1 VGILVD
7 TVNECFVQQR
17 GLDRALFLKV
27 KDLLM
32 AANKRD
38 YYEILGVSRT
48 ASDDEIK
55 RAFRRLAKQYHPDAN
70 KEQGAE
76 ARFIEINEAYEV
88 LSDSQKREAYD
99 RFGHAGV
106 GAGAAGAGFSD
117 FSSFSSINDLFETF
131 FAGNAGSGTRRSGTQ
146 RGADL
151 RYDLTITFE
160 EAVFGCQK
168 EIELPRW
175 ETCTNCRGNGAQ
187 PGTSTSRCT
196 SCQGTGEIRRV
207 QQSIF
212 GQFVNVTMC
221 ERCRGEGRVITT
233 PCEKCRG
240 QGRVR
245 NNRRVVV
252 NIPAGVDDGINVRV
266 TGEGEVSARGGTPGN
281 LYVILTVKPHP
292 FFKRQGNDIL
302 YDLPISFTQAALGDE
317 VEVPTVD
324 GKTTPLKI
332 PAGTQSNRSFRLKGM
347 GVPVVHSSARGDEHV
362 IVKVVTPTNL
372 TVEQKHL
379 LEEFARLEREQNE
392 QNGKNI
398 FRDLFEK
405 TKDVFQ

>member
-1 VGILVD
+1 
-7 TVNECFVQQR
+7 
-17 GLDRALFLKV
+17 
-27 KDLLM
+27 M

-38 YYEILGVSRT
+38 YYEVLGISRNAT
-48 ASDDEIK
+48 DDEIK
-55 RAFRRLAKQYHPDAN
+55 KSFRRLAKQYHPDTN

-88 LSDSQKREAYD
+88 LSDQQKRSAYD
-99 RFGHAGV
+99 RYGHAGL
-106 GAGAAGAGFSD
+106 GAGAAGAAGFD
-117 FSSFSSINDLFETF
+117 FGGFNNLNDIFETF
-131 FAGNAGSGTRRSGTQ
+131 FAGSTGTQRRSTTQ

-151 RYDLTITFE
+151 RYELTITFE
-160 EAVFGCQK
+160 EAIFGCQK

-175 ETCTNCRGNGAQ
+175 ETCSTCRGSGAQ
-187 PGTSTSRCT
+187 PGTSTQRCPA
-196 SCQGTGEIRRV
+196 CQGSGELRRV

-221 ERCRGEGRVITT
+221 ERCRGEGRIITT

-281 LYVILTVKPHP
+281 LYVVLTVKPHE
-292 FFKRQGNDIL
+292 FFKRQGNDIV
-302 YDLPISFTQAALGDE
+302 YELPISFTQAALGDE

-324 GKTTPLKI
+324 AKKTPLKI
-332 PAGTQSNRSFRLKGM
+332 PAGTQSGRSFRLKSM
-347 GVPVVHSSARGDEHV
+347 GVPVVHSSARGDQHV
-362 IVKVVTPTNL
+362 IVKVVTPTNM
-372 TVEQKHL
+372 TPEQRHL
-379 LEEFARLEREQNE
+379 LEEFARIENEQNE
-392 QNGKNI
+392 QNNKNI

>member
-1 VGILVD
+1 
-7 TVNECFVQQR
+7 
-17 GLDRALFLKV
+17 
-27 KDLLM
+27 M

-38 YYEILGVSRT
+38 YYEVLGVSRSAT
-48 ASDDEIK
+48 EEEIK
-55 RAFRRLAKQYHPDAN
+55 KAFRRLAKQYHPDAN

-76 ARFIEINEAYEV
+76 ARFIEVNEAYEV
-88 LSDSQKREAYD
+88 LSDPQKRAAYD
-99 RFGHAGV
+99 RYGHAGV
-106 GAGAAGAGFSD
+106 GNGMAGAGFSD

-131 FAGNAGSGTRRSGTQ
+131 FAGASGTQ
-146 RGADL
+146 RRAGSQRGADI
-151 RYDLTITFE
+151 RYELTITFE

-168 EIELPRW
+168 EIDLPRW

-187 PGTSTSRCT
+187 PGTSTTRCPA
-196 SCQGTGEIRRV
+196 CQGTGEVRRV

-212 GQFVNVTMC
+212 GQLVNVTMC
-221 ERCRGEGRVITT
+221 ERCRGEGRIITT

-266 TGEGEVSARGGTPGN
+266 TGEGEVSSRGGTPGN
-281 LYVILTVKPHP
+281 LYVVLTVKPHP
-292 FFKRQGNDIL
+292 FFKRQGNDIQ
-302 YDLPISFTQAALGDE
+302 YELPISFTQAALGDE

-324 GKTTPLKI
+324 GKSTVLKI
-332 PAGTQSNRSFRLKGM
+332 PAGTQSGRSFRLKGM
-347 GVPVVHSSARGDEHV
+347 GVPVVHSTARGDQHV

-372 TVEQKHL
+372 TTEQKQL

-392 QNGKNI
+392 QNDKNI
-398 FRDLFEK
+398 FRNLFEK

>member
-1 VGILVD
+1 
-7 TVNECFVQQR
+7 
-17 GLDRALFLKV
+17 
-27 KDLLM
+27 M

-38 YYEILGVSRT
+38 YYEILGVSRS

-88 LSDSQKREAYD
+88 LSDTQKRDAYD

-131 FAGNAGSGTRRSGTQ
+131 FSGTAGGTRRSGTQ

-175 ETCTNCRGNGAQ
+175 ETCSTCHGNGAQ
-187 PGTSTSRCT
+187 PGTSTSRC
-196 SCQGTGEIRRV
+196 SACQGTGEIRRV

-302 YDLPISFTQAALGDE
+302 YELPISFTQAALGDE

-324 GKTTPLKI
+324 GKTTLLKI
-332 PAGTQSNRSFRLKGM
+332 PAGTQSSRSFRLKGM

-372 TVEQKHL
+372 TTEQKHL

>member
-1 VGILVD
+1 
-7 TVNECFVQQR
+7 
-17 GLDRALFLKV
+17 
-27 KDLLM
+27 M
-32 AANKRD
+32 ANTKRD
-38 YYEILGVSRT
+38 YYEVLGVSRNAT
-48 ASDDEIK
+48 EEELK
-55 RAFRRLAKQYHPDAN
+55 KAFRRLAKQYHPDAN
-70 KEQGAE
+70 KEPGAE

-88 LSDSQKREAYD
+88 LSDPQKRTLYD
-99 RFGHAGV
+99 RYGHAGLNGAGV
-106 GAGAAGAGFSD
+106 GAGAAGFND
-117 FSSFSSINDLFETF
+117 FNFSSINDLFETF
-131 FAGNAGSGTRRSGTQ
+131 FAGATGTRRTGTQ
-146 RGADL
+146 RGADI

-175 ETCTNCRGNGAQ
+175 ETCDKCRGSGAQ
-187 PGTSTSRCT
+187 PGTSTSRCP

-245 NNRRVVV
+245 NIRRVIV

-292 FFKRQGNDIL
+292 FFKRQGNDII
-302 YDLPISFTQAALGDE
+302 YELPISFTQAALGDE

-324 GKTTPLKI
+324 GKSATLKI
-332 PAGTQSNRSFRLKGM
+332 PPGTQSGRSFRLKGM

-372 TVEQKHL
+372 SAEQKRL
-379 LEEFARLEREQNE
+379 LEEFARLEKEQSEQND
-392 QNGKNI
+392 KNI
-398 FRDLFEK
+398 FRNLFEK

>member
-1 VGILVD
+1 
-7 TVNECFVQQR
+7 
-17 GLDRALFLKV
+17 
-27 KDLLM
+27 M

-38 YYEILGVSRT
+38 YYEILGVSRNAT
-48 ASDDEIK
+48 DDEIK
-55 RAFRRLAKQYHPDAN
+55 KSFRRLAKQYHPDAN

-88 LSDSQKREAYD
+88 LSDQQKRTAYD
-99 RFGHAGV
+99 RYGHAGV
-106 GAGAAGAGFSD
+106 GNGAGAGFND
-117 FSSFSSINDLFETF
+117 FGGFSNLNDLFETF
-131 FAGNAGSGTRRSGTQ
+131 FAGTAGGQRRSGTP

-151 RYDLTITFE
+151 RYELTITFE

-175 ETCTNCRGNGAQ
+175 ETCTTCRGNGAQ
-187 PGTSTSRCT
+187 PGTSTSRC
-196 SCQGTGEIRRV
+196 SACQGTGEIRRV

-281 LYVILTVKPHP
+281 LYVILSVKPHP
-292 FFKRQGNDIL
+292 FFKRQGNDII
-302 YDLPISFTQAALGDE
+302 YELPISFTQAALGDE

-324 GKTTPLKI
+324 NKATTLKI
-332 PAGTQSNRSFRLKGM
+332 PGGTQSGRSFRLKSM
-347 GVPVVHSSARGDEHV
+347 GVPVVHSSARGDQHV

-372 TVEQKHL
+372 TTEQRHL
-379 LEEFARLEREQNE
+379 LEEFARLEKEQSE
-392 QNGKNI
+392 QDGKNI
-398 FRDLFEK
+398 FRNLFEK

>member
-1 VGILVD
+1 
-7 TVNECFVQQR
+7 
-17 GLDRALFLKV
+17 
-27 KDLLM
+27 M
-32 AANKRD
+32 ATNKRD
-38 YYEILGVSRT
+38 YYEVLGVSRNVT
-48 ASDDEIK
+48 DEELK
-55 RAFRRLAKQYHPDAN
+55 KAFRRLAKQYHPDAN

-88 LSDSQKREAYD
+88 LSDQQKRATYD
-99 RFGHAGV
+99 RFGHAGLGN
-106 GAGAAGAGFSD
+106 GAGMGGGYGD
-117 FSSFSSINDLFETF
+117 FGFSSINDIFETF
-131 FAGNAGSGTRRSGTQ
+131 FAGATAGSQRRSGTQ

-151 RYDLTITFE
+151 KYELTITFE

-175 ETCTNCRGNGAQ
+175 ETCSHCRGSGAQ
-187 PGTSTSRCT
+187 PGTSTSRCST
-196 SCQGTGEIRRV
+196 CQGTGEIRRV

-245 NNRRVVV
+245 NNRHVVV

-281 LYVILTVKPHP
+281 LYVILTVKPHQ
-292 FFKRQGNDIL
+292 FFKRQGNDII
-302 YDLPISFTQAALGDE
+302 YELPISFTQAALGDE

-324 GKTTPLKI
+324 NKTTMLKI

-347 GVPVVHSSARGDEHV
+347 GVPVVHSSARGDQHV
-362 IVKVVTPTNL
+362 IVKVVTPTSL
-372 TVEQKHL
+372 TAEQKRL
-379 LEEFARLEREQNE
+379 LEEFARLEREQAE
-392 QNGKNI
+392 QNDKNI
-398 FRDLFEK
+398 FRNLFEK

>member
-1 VGILVD
+1 
-7 TVNECFVQQR
+7 
-17 GLDRALFLKV
+17 
-27 KDLLM
+27 M
-32 AANKRD
+32 ATNKRD
-38 YYEILGVSRT
+38 YYETLGISRG
-48 ASDDEIK
+48 ASEEDLK
-55 RAFRRLAKQYHPDAN
+55 KAYRRLAKQYHPDAN

-76 ARFIEINEAYEV
+76 ARFIEINEAYET
-88 LSDSQKREAYD
+88 LSDPQKRAIYD
-99 RFGHAGV
+99 RYGHAGLNGSS
-106 GAGAAGAGFSD
+106 GAGGFGD
-117 FSSFSSINDLFETF
+117 FSGFSSINDLFETF
-131 FAGNAGSGTRRSGTQ
+131 FAGATGTQRRTGTQ

-151 RYDLTITFE
+151 RYDLTISFE

-175 ETCTNCRGNGAQ
+175 EACSNCKGSGAQ
-187 PGTSTSRCT
+187 PGTSTTRCS

-221 ERCRGEGRVITT
+221 ERCRGEGKVITT

-266 TGEGEVSARGGTPGN
+266 TGEGEVSSRGGTPGN
-281 LYVILTVKPHP
+281 LYVILTVKSHP

-302 YDLPISFTQAALGDE
+302 YELPISFSQAALGDE
-317 VEVPTVD
+317 VEIPTVD
-324 GKTTPLKI
+324 GKSTMLKI

-372 TVEQKHL
+372 SPDQKRL
-379 LEEFARLEREQNE
+379 LEEFARLEKEQSEQND
-392 QNGKNI
+392 KNI
-398 FRDLFEK
+398 FRNLFEK

>member
-1 VGILVD
+1 
-7 TVNECFVQQR
+7 
-17 GLDRALFLKV
+17 
-27 KDLLM
+27 M

-55 RAFRRLAKQYHPDAN
+55 KTFRRLAKQYHPDTN
-70 KEQGAE
+70 KEQGAD
-76 ARFIEINEAYEV
+76 ARFIEINEAYEI
-88 LSDSQKREAYD
+88 LSDSQKRDAYD
-99 RFGHAGV
+99 RYGHAGV
-106 GAGAAGAGFSD
+106 GGAGAGSFD
-117 FSSFSSINDLFETF
+117 FGNINDIFETF
-131 FAGNAGSGTRRSGTQ
+131 FSTSMGGTQRRSGTQ

-175 ETCTNCRGNGAQ
+175 ETCSACRGNGAQ
-187 PGTSTSRCT
+187 PGTSTTRC
-196 SCQGTGEIRRV
+196 SACQGTGEIRRM

-281 LYVILTVKPHP
+281 LYVILTVKPHQ
-292 FFKRQGNDIL
+292 FFKRQGNDII
-302 YDLPISFTQAALGDE
+302 YDLPISFAQAALGDE

-324 GKTTPLKI
+324 GKTTNLKI
-332 PAGTQSNRSFRLKGM
+332 PAGTQSNRSFRLKGL
-347 GVPVVHSSARGDEHV
+347 GVPVVHSSARGDQHV
-362 IVKVVTPTNL
+362 IVKVVTPTGL
-372 TVEQKHL
+372 TAEQKRL
-379 LEEFARLEREQNE
+379 LEEFARLEREQSE
-392 QNGKNI
+392 QNDKNI
-398 FRDLFEK
+398 FRNLFEK

>member
-1 VGILVD
+1 
-7 TVNECFVQQR
+7 
-17 GLDRALFLKV
+17 
-27 KDLLM
+27 M

-38 YYEILGVSRT
+38 YYEVLGVSRSAT
-48 ASDDEIK
+48 EDELK
-55 RAFRRLAKQYHPDAN
+55 KAFRRLAKQYHPDAN

-76 ARFIEINEAYEV
+76 ARFIEVNEAYEV
-88 LSDSQKREAYD
+88 LSDPQKRVAYD
-99 RFGHAGV
+99 RYGHAGV
-106 GAGAAGAGFSD
+106 NGMGGMGAGGFSD
-117 FSSFSSINDLFETF
+117 FGGFSSINDIFETF
-131 FAGNAGSGTRRSGTQ
+131 FASAGAGTQRRGGTQ

-175 ETCTNCRGNGAQ
+175 ETCPTCRGNGAQ
-187 PGTSTSRCT
+187 PGTSTTRC
-196 SCQGTGEIRRV
+196 SACQGTGEIRRV

-212 GQFVNVTMC
+212 GQFVNVSMC
-221 ERCRGEGRVITT
+221 ERCHGEGRVITT

-281 LYVILTVKPHP
+281 LYVILTVKPHQ

-302 YDLPISFTQAALGDE
+302 YELPISFTQAALGDE

-324 GKTTPLKI
+324 GKTTTLKI
-332 PAGTQSNRSFRLKGM
+332 PAGTQTNRSFRLKGM
-347 GVPVVHSSARGDEHV
+347 GVPVVHSSARGDQHV
-362 IVKVVTPTNL
+362 IVKVVTPSSL
-372 TVEQKHL
+372 TAEQKRL
-379 LEEFARLEREQNE
+379 LEEFARLEREQSE
-392 QNGKNI
+392 QNDKNI
-398 FRDLFEK
+398 FRNLFEK

>member
-1 VGILVD
+1 
-7 TVNECFVQQR
+7 
-17 GLDRALFLKV
+17 
-27 KDLLM
+27 M

-38 YYEILGVSRT
+38 FYEVLGVART
-48 ASDDEIK
+48 ATEDEIK
-55 RAFRRLAKQYHPDAN
+55 KAFRRMAKQYHPDAN

-88 LSDSQKREAYD
+88 LSDPQKRAAYD
-99 RFGHAGV
+99 RYGHAGLGN
-106 GAGAAGAGFSD
+106 GAGAGAGFATD
-117 FSSFSSINDLFETF
+117 FGSFSTINDLFETF
-131 FAGNAGSGTRRSGTQ
+131 FAGTAGGTSRRTGPQ

-151 RYDLTITFE
+151 RYELTITFE

-175 ETCTNCRGNGAQ
+175 ETCSHCRGNGAQ
-187 PGTSTSRCT
+187 PGTSTSRC
-196 SCQGTGEIRRV
+196 SACQGTGEIRRV

-281 LYVILTVKPHP
+281 LYVVLTVKPHQ
-292 FFKRQGNDIL
+292 FFKRQGNDII
-302 YDLPISFTQAALGDE
+302 YELPISFTQAALGDE
-317 VEVPTVD
+317 VEVPTVEEK
-324 GKTTPLKI
+324 KTTTLRI
-332 PAGTQSNRSFRLKGM
+332 PAGTQSGRSFRLKGM
-347 GVPVVHSSARGDEHV
+347 GVPVVHSSARGDQHV
-362 IVKVVTPTNL
+362 IVKVVTPTSL
-372 TVEQKHL
+372 TAEQKHL
-379 LEEFARLEREQNE
+379 LEEFARLEQEQNE
-392 QNGKNI
+392 QNDKNI
-398 FRDLFEK
+398 FRNLFEK

>member
-1 VGILVD
+1 
-7 TVNECFVQQR
+7 
-17 GLDRALFLKV
+17 
-27 KDLLM
+27 M

-38 YYEILGVSRT
+38 YYEVLGVSRSAT
-48 ASDDEIK
+48 DDEIK
-55 RAFRRLAKQYHPDAN
+55 KSFRRLAKQYHPDAN

-88 LSDSQKREAYD
+88 LSDQQKRAAYD
-99 RFGHAGV
+99 RYGHAAVNG
-106 GAGAAGAGFSD
+106 AGAGFND
-117 FSSFSSINDLFETF
+117 FGGFSSINDLFETF
-131 FAGNAGSGTRRSGTQ
+131 FAGTAGSQRRTGTQ

-151 RYDLTITFE
+151 RYELTITFE

-175 ETCTNCRGNGAQ
+175 ETCTTCRGNGAQ
-187 PGTSTSRCT
+187 PGTSTSRC
-196 SCQGTGEIRRV
+196 SACQGTGEIRRV

-281 LYVILTVKPHP
+281 LYVILSVKPHP
-292 FFKRQGNDIL
+292 FFKRQGNDII
-302 YDLPISFTQAALGDE
+302 YELPISFTQAALGDE

-324 GKTTPLKI
+324 TKPTMLKI
-332 PAGTQSNRSFRLKGM
+332 PGGTQSGRSFRLKGM
-347 GVPVVHSSARGDEHV
+347 GVPVVHSSARGDQHV
-362 IVKVVTPTNL
+362 IVKVVTPSNL
-372 TVEQKHL
+372 TTEQRHL
-379 LEEFARLEREQNE
+379 LEEFARIEKEQSE
-392 QNGKNI
+392 QDGKNI
-398 FRDLFEK
+398 FRNLFEK

>member
-1 VGILVD
+1 M
-7 TVNECFVQQR
+7 
-17 GLDRALFLKV
+17 
-27 KDLLM
+27 KDHSM
-32 AANKRD
+32 ATSKRD
-38 YYEILGVSRT
+38 YYEVLGVSRS
-48 ASDDEIK
+48 ASEEEIK
-55 RAFRRLAKQYHPDAN
+55 KAFRRLAKQYHPDAN

-76 ARFIEINEAYEV
+76 ARFIEINEAYEI
-88 LSDSQKREAYD
+88 LSDPQKRAAYD
-99 RFGHAGV
+99 RYGHAAV
-106 GAGAAGAGFSD
+106 GNGAGAGFGD
-117 FSSFSSINDLFETF
+117 FGDFGSFSSINDLFETF
-131 FAGNAGSGTRRSGTQ
+131 FAGAAGTQRRTGTQ
-146 RGADL
+146 RGADI

-175 ETCTNCRGNGAQ
+175 ETCPNCRGNGAQ
-187 PGTSTSRCT
+187 PGTSTARC
-196 SCQGTGEIRRV
+196 SACQGTGEIRRV

-281 LYVILTVKPHP
+281 LYVILTVKPHHV
-292 FFKRQGNDIL
+292 FKRQGNDII
-302 YDLPISFTQAALGDE
+302 YELPISFTQAALGDE
-317 VEVPTVD
+317 VEVPTID
-324 GKTTPLKI
+324 GKATTLKV

-347 GVPVVHSSARGDEHV
+347 GVPVVHSSARGDQHV

-372 TVEQKHL
+372 TPEQKRL
-379 LEEFARLEREQNE
+379 LEEFARLEREQND
-392 QNGKNI
+392 KNI
-398 FRDLFEK
+398 FDK
-405 TKDVFQ
+405 IKDVFH

>member
-1 VGILVD
+1 
-7 TVNECFVQQR
+7 
-17 GLDRALFLKV
+17 
-27 KDLLM
+27 M

-48 ASDDEIK
+48 ATDEEIK
-55 RAFRRLAKQYHPDAN
+55 KAFRRLAKQYHPDAN

-76 ARFIEINEAYEV
+76 ARFIEINESYEV
-88 LSDSQKREAYD
+88 LSDAQKRAAYD
-99 RFGHAGV
+99 RYGHAGL
-106 GAGAAGAGFSD
+106 GNGMGGAGFSD
-117 FSSFSSINDLFETF
+117 LGGFNSINDLFETF
-131 FAGNAGSGTRRSGTQ
+131 FAGATGTSRRTGTQ

-151 RYDLTITFE
+151 RYELTITFE

-175 ETCTNCRGNGAQ
+175 ESCAHCRGNGAQ
-187 PGTSTSRCT
+187 PGTSTSRC
-196 SCQGTGEIRRV
+196 SVCQGTGEIRRV

-266 TGEGEVSARGGTPGN
+266 TGEGEVSSRGGTPGN
-281 LYVILTVKPHP
+281 LYVVLTVKPHP
-292 FFKRQGNDIL
+292 FFKRQGNDII
-302 YDLPISFTQAALGDE
+302 YELPISFTQAALGDE

-324 GKTTPLKI
+324 GKSTLLKV
-332 PAGTQSNRSFRLKGM
+332 PAGTQSGRSFRLKGV
-347 GVPVVHSSARGDEHV
+347 GVPVVHSSARGDQHV

-372 TVEQKHL
+372 TAEQRHL
-379 LEEFARLEREQNE
+379 LEELARLEREQNE
-392 QNGKNI
+392 QNDKNI
-398 FRDLFEK
+398 FRNLFEK

>member
-1 VGILVD
+1 
-7 TVNECFVQQR
+7 
-17 GLDRALFLKV
+17 
-27 KDLLM
+27 M

-38 YYEILGVSRT
+38 YYEVLGVSRSAT
-48 ASDDEIK
+48 EEEVK
-55 RAFRRLAKQYHPDAN
+55 KAFRRLAKQYHPDAN

-76 ARFIEINEAYEV
+76 ARFIEVNEAYEV
-88 LSDSQKREAYD
+88 LSDPQKRAAYD
-99 RFGHAGV
+99 RYGHAGV
-106 GAGAAGAGFSD
+106 GNGMAGAGFSD

-131 FAGNAGSGTRRSGTQ
+131 FAGATGTQRRAGAQ
-146 RGADL
+146 RGADI
-151 RYDLTITFE
+151 RYELTITFE

-168 EIELPRW
+168 EIDLPRW

-187 PGTSTSRCT
+187 PGTSTTRCPA
-196 SCQGTGEIRRV
+196 CQGTGEVRRV

-212 GQFVNVTMC
+212 GQLVNVTMC
-221 ERCRGEGRVITT
+221 ERCRGEGRIITT

-266 TGEGEVSARGGTPGN
+266 TGEGEVSSRGGTPGN
-281 LYVILTVKPHP
+281 LYVVLTVKPHP
-292 FFKRQGNDIL
+292 FFKRQGNDIQ
-302 YDLPISFTQAALGDE
+302 YELPISFTQAALGDE

-324 GKTTPLKI
+324 GKSTLLKI
-332 PAGTQSNRSFRLKGM
+332 PAGTQSGRSFRLKGQ
-347 GVPVVHSSARGDEHV
+347 GVPVVHSTARGDQHV

-372 TVEQKHL
+372 TAEQKQL

-392 QNGKNI
+392 QNDKNI
-398 FRDLFEK
+398 FRNLFEK

>member
-1 VGILVD
+1 
-7 TVNECFVQQR
+7 
-17 GLDRALFLKV
+17 
-27 KDLLM
+27 M
-32 AANKRD
+32 ASTKRD
-38 YYEILGVSRT
+38 YYEVLGVSRN
-48 ASDDEIK
+48 ASYDELK
-55 RAFRRLAKQYHPDAN
+55 KAYRRLAKQYHPDTN

-76 ARFIEINEAYEV
+76 ARFVEINEAYET
-88 LSDSQKREAYD
+88 LSDPQRRTIYD
-99 RFGHAGV
+99 RYGHAGLN
-106 GAGAAGAGFSD
+106 GAAGGMGGMGFGDFAG
-117 FSSFSSINDLFETF
+117 FSSINDLFETF
-131 FAGNAGSGTRRSGTQ
+131 FAGAAGTQRRAGPQ

-151 RYDLTITFE
+151 RYELTITFE

-175 ETCTNCRGNGAQ
+175 ETCSTCRGSGAQ
-187 PGTSTSRCT
+187 PGTSTSRC
-196 SCQGTGEIRRV
+196 SVCQGTGEIRRV

-266 TGEGEVSARGGTPGN
+266 TGEGEVSSRGGTPGN

-292 FFKRQGNDIL
+292 FFKRENNDIE
-302 YDLPISFTQAALGDE
+302 YELPISFAQAALGDE
-317 VEVPTVD
+317 VEVPLVD
-324 GKTTPLKI
+324 GKTTMLKI
-332 PAGTQSNRSFRLKGM
+332 PPGTQSGRSFRLKGM
-347 GVPVVHSSARGDEHV
+347 GVPVVHSSARGDQHV

-372 TVEQKHL
+372 SPEQKRL
-379 LEEFARLEREQNE
+379 LEEFARLEKEQMEQND
-392 QNGKNI
+392 KNI
-398 FRDLFEK
+398 FRQMFEK

>member
-1 VGILVD
+1 M
-7 TVNECFVQQR
+7 
-17 GLDRALFLKV
+17 V
-27 KDLLM
+27 KDPSM
-32 AANKRD
+32 AASKRD
-38 YYEILGVSRT
+38 YYEVLGVART

-55 RAFRRLAKQYHPDAN
+55 KAFRRLAKQYHPDAN

-76 ARFIEINEAYEV
+76 SRFIEINEAYEV
-88 LSDSQKREAYD
+88 LSDPQKRAAYD
-99 RFGHAGV
+99 RYGHAGLN
-106 GAGAAGAGFSD
+106 GAGAGFND
-117 FSSFSSINDLFETF
+117 FAGFGSINDLFETF
-131 FAGNAGSGTRRSGTQ
+131 FATSGATQRRAGTQ

-151 RYDLTITFE
+151 RYELTITFE

-175 ETCTNCRGNGAQ
+175 ETCTACRGSGAQ
-187 PGTSTSRCT
+187 PGTSTSRCP

-281 LYVILTVKPHP
+281 LYVVLTVKPHP
-292 FFKRQGNDIL
+292 VFKRQGNDII
-302 YDLPISFTQAALGDE
+302 YELPISFTQAALGDE

-324 GKTTPLKI
+324 GKSTTLKI
-332 PAGTQSNRSFRLKGM
+332 PAGTQSNRSFRLKGL
-347 GVPVVHSSARGDEHV
+347 GVPVVHSSARGDQHV

-372 TVEQKHL
+372 TPEQKHL
-379 LEEFARLEREQNE
+379 LEEFARLEREQSE

-398 FRDLFEK
+398 FRDLFDK
-405 TKDVFQ
+405 AKDVF

>member
-1 VGILVD
+1 
-7 TVNECFVQQR
+7 
-17 GLDRALFLKV
+17 
-27 KDLLM
+27 M
-32 AANKRD
+32 ATNKRD
-38 YYEILGVSRT
+38 FYEVLGVARG
-48 ASDDEIK
+48 ASEDELK
-55 RAFRRLAKQYHPDAN
+55 KAYRRLAKQYHPDTN
-70 KEQGAE
+70 KEPGAE
-76 ARFIEINEAYEV
+76 ARFIEINEAYET
-88 LSDSQKREAYD
+88 LSDPQKRTIYD
-99 RFGHAGV
+99 RYGHAGLNGG
-106 GAGAAGAGFSD
+106 GAGGFGDFAGFG
-117 FSSFSSINDLFETF
+117 SINDLFDF
-131 FAGNAGSGTRRSGTQ
+131 FAGATGASRRSEPQ
-146 RGADL
+146 RGADI
-151 RYDLTITFE
+151 RYELTISFE

-175 ETCTNCRGNGAQ
+175 EACSNCRGSGAQ
-187 PGTSTSRCT
+187 PGTSTTRCPA
-196 SCQGTGEIRRV
+196 CQGKGEIRRV

-221 ERCRGEGRVITT
+221 ERCRGEGKVITT

-245 NNRRVVV
+245 NIRHVVV

-281 LYVILTVKPHP
+281 LYVILSVKSHP

-302 YDLPISFTQAALGDE
+302 YELPISFSQAALGDE

-324 GKTTPLKI
+324 GKSTTLKV

-347 GVPVVHSSARGDEHV
+347 GVPVVHSSARGDQHV

-372 TVEQKHL
+372 SAEQKRL
-379 LEEFARLEREQNE
+379 LEEFARLEKEQSE

>member
-1 VGILVD
+1 
-7 TVNECFVQQR
+7 
-17 GLDRALFLKV
+17 
-27 KDLLM
+27 M
-32 AANKRD
+32 ATNKRD
-38 YYEILGVSRT
+38 YYEVLGVSRSAT
-48 ASDDEIK
+48 EDEIK
-55 RAFRRLAKQYHPDAN
+55 KAFRRLAKQYHPDAN

-88 LSDSQKREAYD
+88 LSDPQKRNAYD

-106 GAGAAGAGFSD
+106 SNGTGAAGFSAD
-117 FSSFSSINDLFETF
+117 FGFSSINDLFETF
-131 FAGNAGSGTRRSGTQ
+131 FASTTASQRRSGSQ

-168 EIELPRW
+168 DIELPRW
-175 ETCTNCRGNGAQ
+175 ENCSTCHGSGAA
-187 PGTSTSRCT
+187 PGTSTARC
-196 SCQGTGEIRRV
+196 SACQGTGEIRRV

-212 GQFVNVTMC
+212 GQFVNVTVC

-245 NNRRVVV
+245 NNRRVKV

-292 FFKRQGNDIL
+292 FFKRNGNDII
-302 YDLPISFTQAALGDE
+302 YELPISFTQAALGAE

-324 GKTTPLKI
+324 SKTTTLKI
-332 PAGTQSNRSFRLKGM
+332 PPGTQSGRSFRLKNM
-347 GVPVVHSSARGDEHV
+347 GVPVVHSTARGDQHV
-362 IVKVVTPTNL
+362 TVKVVTPTNL
-372 TVEQKHL
+372 SAEEKRL
-379 LEEFARLEREQNE
+379 FEELERLEKERSDSNE
-392 QNGKNI
+392 KNI
-398 FRDLFEK
+398 FRNLFEK

>member
-1 VGILVD
+1 
-7 TVNECFVQQR
+7 
-17 GLDRALFLKV
+17 
-27 KDLLM
+27 M
-32 AANKRD
+32 ANSKRD
-38 YYEILGVSRT
+38 YYEVLGVSRN
-48 ASDDEIK
+48 ASDEDVK
-55 RAFRRLAKQYHPDAN
+55 KAFRRLAKQYHPDAN
-70 KEQGAE
+70 KDQGAE

-88 LSDSQKREAYD
+88 LSDSQKRAAYD
-99 RFGHAGV
+99 RYGHAGL
-106 GAGAAGAGFSD
+106 GNGAAGAGFGD
-117 FSSFSSINDLFETF
+117 FAGFSTINDLFETF
-131 FAGNAGSGTRRSGTQ
+131 FAGATGTQRRGGTQ

-175 ETCTNCRGNGAQ
+175 ETCPTCRGNGAQ
-187 PGTSTSRCT
+187 PGTSTTRC
-196 SCQGTGEIRRV
+196 SACQGTGEIRRV

-221 ERCRGEGRVITT
+221 ERCHCEGRVITT

-292 FFKRQGNDIL
+292 FFKRSGNDII
-302 YDLPISFTQAALGDE
+302 YELPISFTQAALGDE

-324 GKTTPLKI
+324 GKATTLKV
-332 PAGTQSNRSFRLKGM
+332 PPGTQSGRSFRLKGM
-347 GVPVVHSSARGDEHV
+347 GVPVVHSSARGDQHV
-362 IVKVVTPTNL
+362 MVKVVTPTNL
-372 TVEQKHL
+372 TPEQKRL
-379 LEEFARLEREQNE
+379 LEEFARLEREQAE
-392 QNGKNI
+392 QNDKNI
-398 FRDLFEK
+398 FRNLFEK

>member
-1 VGILVD
+1 
-7 TVNECFVQQR
+7 
-17 GLDRALFLKV
+17 
-27 KDLLM
+27 M

-38 YYEILGVSRT
+38 YYEILGVSRNAT
-48 ASDDEIK
+48 DDEIK
-55 RAFRRLAKQYHPDAN
+55 KSFRRLAKQYHPDAN

-88 LSDSQKREAYD
+88 LSDQQKRTAYD
-99 RFGHAGV
+99 RYGHAGV
-106 GAGAAGAGFSD
+106 GNGAGAGFND
-117 FSSFSSINDLFETF
+117 FGGFSNLNDLFETF
-131 FAGNAGSGTRRSGTQ
+131 FAGTAGGQRRSGTQ

-151 RYDLTITFE
+151 RYELTITFE

-175 ETCTNCRGNGAQ
+175 ETCTTCRGNGAQ
-187 PGTSTSRCT
+187 PGTSTSRC
-196 SCQGTGEIRRV
+196 SACQGTGEIRRV

-281 LYVILTVKPHP
+281 LYVILSVKPHP
-292 FFKRQGNDIL
+292 FFKRQGNDII
-302 YDLPISFTQAALGDE
+302 YELPISFTQAALGDE

-324 GKTTPLKI
+324 NKATTLKI
-332 PAGTQSNRSFRLKGM
+332 PGGTQSGRSFRLKSM
-347 GVPVVHSSARGDEHV
+347 GVPVVHSSARGDQHV

-372 TVEQKHL
+372 TTEQRHL
-379 LEEFARLEREQNE
+379 LEEFARLEKEQSE
-392 QNGKNI
+392 QDGKNI
-398 FRDLFEK
+398 FRNLFEK